1 MAATHNAKAPDNLQA
16 LLDTK
21 IPLFTL
27 DQASIALNIPRRDI
41 YEAVKLGCQIDALYP
56 LERVASNDMRYINP
70 SSKREWL
77 KKSWGVPCRDGM

>member
-21 IPLFTL
+21 ISLFTL
-27 DQASIALNIPRRDI
+27 DQASIALNIPRRDT
-41 YEAVKLGCQIDALYP
+41 YEAVKLGCQMDVLYP
-56 LERVASNDMRYINP
+56 LERVAGNDMRYINP

-77 KKSWGVPCRDGM
+77 KKSWRVSCNDGM